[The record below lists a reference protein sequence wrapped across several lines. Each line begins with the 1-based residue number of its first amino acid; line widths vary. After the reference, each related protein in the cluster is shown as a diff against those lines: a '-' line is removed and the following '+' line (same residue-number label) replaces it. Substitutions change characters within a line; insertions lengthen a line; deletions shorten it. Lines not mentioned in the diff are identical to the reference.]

1 MCGAGFRHCGGD
13 QRALRSPSG
22 LLRLPHLSILAVI
35 AAFLVSTPFVL
46 LSNDKN
52 QETWE
57 CSAKVSKGRPQTSF
71 VFMPFGRV
79 RRRETLCNQKNQV
92 TSKEK
97 NHEKSA
103 KKAACLRAFAKTDGF
118 KSQIRRMQLFQNL
131 TPQRIDIIQLL
142 PRHVRLAEM
151 TVVAVRAVNR
161 AAQVQPLN
169 DGVRAQVE

>member
-79 RRRETLCNQKNQV
+79 RRRETLCNKKNQV
-92 TSKEK
+92 TSKAK
-97 NHEKSA
+97 ITKKSE

-118 KSQIRRMQLFQNL
+118 QSQNQDKKI
-131 TPQRIDIIQLL
+131 TPA
-142 PRHVRLAEM
+142 P
-151 TVVAVRAVNR
+151 R
-161 AAQVQPLN
+161 AAAHSHNPAAPTACPPCRN
-169 DGVRAQVE
+169 DRSCSSHGKSGGAGSGAE

>member
-1 MCGAGFRHCGGD
+1 MHFVCTLYTRIIQKAALVKGKIHFFRKKWRKSRMIFHYPFCVRRRD

-57 CSAKVSKGRPQTSF
+57 CSTKVSKGRPQTSF

-92 TSKEK
+92 TSKAK
-97 NHEKSA
+97 IT
-103 KKAACLRAFAKTDGF
+103 KKAQRKPPASAPLRKQTASKV
-118 KSQIRRMQLFQNL
+118 KSGECNYSRISRRSAL
-131 TPQRIDIIQLL
+131 T
-142 PRHVRLAEM
+142 
-151 TVVAVRAVNR
+151 
-161 AAQVQPLN
+161 
-169 DGVRAQVE
+169 

>member
-1 MCGAGFRHCGGD
+1 MSREKSIFSAKTREKQGSFFITPFVCGAGFRHSGGD

-79 RRRETLCNQKNQV
+79 RRREALCNKNNQV
-92 TSKEK
+92 TSKAK
-97 NHEKSA
+97 IT
-103 KKAACLRAFAKTDGF
+103 KKAQRKPPAFAHLRKQTASKV
-118 KSQIRRMQLFQNL
+118 KSGECNYSRISRRSAL
-131 TPQRIDIIQLL
+131 T
-142 PRHVRLAEM
+142 
-151 TVVAVRAVNR
+151 
-161 AAQVQPLN
+161 
-169 DGVRAQVE
+169 

>member
-1 MCGAGFRHCGGD
+1 MSREKSIFSAKMAKIKDDFSLPLLCAAQGFRHCGGD

-71 VFMPFGRV
+71 VFMPPRRV

-92 TSKEK
+92 TSKAK
-97 NHEKSA
+97 IT
-103 KKAACLRAFAKTDGF
+103 KKAQRKPPASAPLRKQTASKV
-118 KSQIRRMQLFQNL
+118 KSGECNYSRISRRSAL
-131 TPQRIDIIQLL
+131 T
-142 PRHVRLAEM
+142 
-151 TVVAVRAVNR
+151 
-161 AAQVQPLN
+161 
-169 DGVRAQVE
+169 